1 MTVRYGIAWLS
12 LSIGSVVG
20 VPSAE
25 ATDHPA
31 AGLPPYARAAV
42 RAYEANAGIPAFAR
56 KYGMKC
62 SACHLAVPLLTP
74 FGQAFRDNGYRMKNG
89 TDDLRANEPGYWP
102 LFAWL
107 WKDYQVDVDRVAGKT
122 VQRQGGVANGAFVFG
137 GMGSISDKVS
147 FRMFPVVYED
157 GLTFAGHGWIRYN
170 QAFGTNWV
178 NIKVGQSELDVPIN
192 PGREYNMSNARFAVL
207 YAYTV
212 PGSVSRFNVLFPQP
226 GVEIMGHD
234 RGSRNR

>member
-1 MTVRYGIAWLS
+1 MRPPRSRRRSRSCARNNARGAFGGNAGGGWTCSGEHPGGIAMTVRHGIAWLS
-12 LSIGSVVG
+12 LLIGSIVA

-31 AGLPPYARAAV
+31 AGLPPHARAAV

-89 TDDLRANEPGYWP
+89 TDDLRANDPSYWP

-107 WKDYQVDVDRVAGKT
+107 WKDYQLDVD
-122 VQRQGGVANGAFVFG
+122 
-137 GMGSISDKVS
+137 
-147 FRMFPVVYED
+147 
-157 GLTFAGHGWIRYN
+157 
-170 QAFGTNWV
+170 
-178 NIKVGQSELDVPIN
+178 
-192 PGREYNMSNARFAVL
+192 
-207 YAYTV
+207 
-212 PGSVSRFNVLFPQP
+212 
-226 GVEIMGHD
+226 
-234 RGSRNR
+234 

>member
-1 MTVRYGIAWLS
+1 
-12 LSIGSVVG
+12 
-20 VPSAE
+20 
-25 ATDHPA
+25 
-31 AGLPPYARAAV
+31 
-42 RAYEANAGIPAFAR
+42 
-56 KYGMKC
+56 MKC

-74 FGQAFRDNGYRMKNG
+74 FGQAFRDNGYRMKTG
-89 TDDLRANEPGYWP
+89 TTTCGPMSRAIGPVRLAVERLPGRRR
-102 LFAWL
+102 
-107 WKDYQVDVDRVAGKT
+107 RVAGQT
-122 VQRQGGVANGAFVFG
+122 VQRQGGFANGAFVFG

-157 GLTFAGHGWIRYN
+157 GFTFAGHGWIRYN
-170 QAFGTNWV
+170 QAFGTDWV

-192 PGREYNMSNARFAVL
+192 PGREYNMGNARFAVL

-234 RGSRNR
+234 RGSRTATW